1 MSIVFCQS
9 STYPNGLSFVQ
20 MSYSS
25 TTITN
30 HQGPG
35 ILRSFS
41 NLTHH
46 RVIQQHWA
54 MFLSLR
60 SSHTGT
66 SHLAPRIFFVDRT
79 HTLRVRWGRSYL
91 SDSDLLGP
99 IFYPLPE
106 STFFT
111 SRSTLLHGRTSISLS
126 NLRVDSLTSCSSPIL
141 RESPASTGSFSNFTF
156 FTFTLHRTSINL
168 AFILHRRWLI
178 GDGFSTF
185 MRDHAPSSAHPP
197 VPSSMFVIGEYLNG
211 APPSSVALSIDAL
224 STIHLASLT
233 LPASFTRKLHAWFVL
248 WFSIDM
254 LRHSRHFFTVRA
266 TSVLESTCLA

>member
-1 MSIVFCQS
+1 
-9 STYPNGLSFVQ
+9 
-20 MSYSS
+20 
-25 TTITN
+25 
-30 HQGPG
+30 
-35 ILRSFS
+35 
-41 NLTHH
+41 
-46 RVIQQHWA
+46 

-66 SHLAPRIFFVDRT
+66 SHLAPRIFSVDRT

-99 IFYPLPE
+99 VFYPLPE

-141 RESPASTGSFSNFTF
+141 RESSRNPSIHWFVFKLYILH
-156 FTFTLHRTSINL
+156 LHRTSINL

-233 LPASFTRKLHAWFVL
+233 LPASFTRKIHAWFVL

-254 LRHSRHFFTVRA
+254 LRHSRHFSTVHA
-266 TSVLESTCLA
+266 TSILESTCLA